1 MEIERWRGS
10 REEGGGPTKEELSKG
25 LCFIERKFHAT
36 FVICPTKW
44 TKTADFI
51 WYVVDSV
58 RLLPHMCPICEE
70 WSWRHLIGKSLIIIN
85 ENN

>member
-1 MEIERWRGS
+1 MGKALPKKS
-10 REEGGGPTKEELSKG
+10 CAKD

-51 WYVVDSV
+51 WHVVDFV
-58 RLLPHMCPICEE
+58 RPLLHACLIYEE
-70 WSWRHLIGKSLIIIN
+70 WSWRHLVGESLVIIS